1 MHGSKRQLRLH
12 KKELCSRLAART
24 ATVLFAAAVAGM
36 WGHSHAHCVM
46 SQGAW
51 HYHILTSCTRLS
63 AELQMEQLTLQPIK
77 RIEGHVQLPGSKSLS
92 NRVLLLAALSEG
104 TTLVKNLLVRL
115 LQVLMCMRIAS
126 RAPCTV
132 MC

>member
-1 MHGSKRQLRLH
+1 
-12 KKELCSRLAART
+12 
-24 ATVLFAAAVAGM
+24 
-36 WGHSHAHCVM
+36 
-46 SQGAW
+46 
-51 HYHILTSCTRLS
+51 
-63 AELQMEQLTLQPIK
+63 MEQLTLQPIK